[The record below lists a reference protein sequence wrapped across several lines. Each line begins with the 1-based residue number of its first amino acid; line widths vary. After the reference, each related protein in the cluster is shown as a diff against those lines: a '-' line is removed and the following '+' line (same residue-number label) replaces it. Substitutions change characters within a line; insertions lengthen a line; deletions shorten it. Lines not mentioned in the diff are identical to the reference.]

1 MKDRARVWIQSCV
14 LKEQLTWG
22 SQDGIR
28 GLRHAA
34 RVTCLIRNIGS
45 GPLRVSRRSRN
56 PGHGEEAVGVDR
68 DGHLGGDT

>member
-22 SQDGIR
+22 SREEDR

-34 RVTCLIRNIGS
+34 RVTCLIWTVGAGS
-45 GPLRVSRRSRN
+45 
-56 PGHGEEAVGVDR
+56 
-68 DGHLGGDT
+68 